1 MKTILLSAAIA
12 TASLAGTA
20 ALADQVWV
28 GGSALNARSGPGTH
42 YAKVTT
48 FPACTELNAVG
59 YANGWAKV
67 AWHNAYYWVSAKYL
81 RGQACAPRAAHPKP
95 SRAIAHHN
103 HFSAMALIRYS
114 SGNFFLVFRLPL

>member
-67 AWHNAYYWVSAKYL
+67 TWHNAYYWVSAKYL
-81 RGQACAPRAAHPKP
+81 RGQACAPRAAQPKNTYRQP
-95 SRAIAHHN
+95 SYRPN
-103 HFSAMALIRYS
+103 GYS
-114 SGNFFLVFRLPL
+114 Y